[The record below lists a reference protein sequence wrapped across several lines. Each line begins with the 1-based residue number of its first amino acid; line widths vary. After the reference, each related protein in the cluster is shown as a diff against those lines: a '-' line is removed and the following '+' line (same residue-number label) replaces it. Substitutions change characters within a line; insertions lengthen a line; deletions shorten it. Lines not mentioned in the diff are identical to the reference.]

1 MKAWIGY
8 RSQREEVHSRHRD
21 RKQETRMEGSTKVRG
36 GRLGSSTRTFQ
47 PTETEAEN
55 PNQDPFLIIS
65 PFYVFEHW
73 KLSQNSPRSILL
85 VLFGMYFLHVVS
97 FVFSAASQMSLVVP
111 SSPQP
116 RHPLSRWEATTPFGE
131 SYLGRVQG
139 REGPRTLPKTL
150 GPN

>member
-8 RSQREEVHSRHRD
+8 RSQREEVHSSYRD

-47 PTETEAEN
+47 TTETEAEN

-85 VLFGMYFLHVVS
+85 GYFLVLFSCFSSFFPSFSDVTGGSILHSPATPCPVGRPPRP
-97 FVFSAASQMSLVVP
+97 SARATWVACRAV
-111 SSPQP
+111 
-116 RHPLSRWEATTPFGE
+116 RGRGRCRRRWD
-131 SYLGRVQG
+131 R
-139 REGPRTLPKTL
+139 
-150 GPN
+150 